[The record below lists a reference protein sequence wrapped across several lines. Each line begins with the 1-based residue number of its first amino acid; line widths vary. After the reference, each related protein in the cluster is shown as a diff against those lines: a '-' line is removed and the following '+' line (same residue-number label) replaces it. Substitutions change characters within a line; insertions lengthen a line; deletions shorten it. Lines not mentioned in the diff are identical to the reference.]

1 MGISFHWQTGP
12 GVIAREPLRAHSP
25 PLTAPAPRFSPSQIS
40 SLFPVLSSPRSA
52 SDDRN
57 SVERPLPFSSYS
69 PICTR
74 SIHSLELD
82 RAFQRRNGGLGE
94 RAGVGA
100 SGGEGG
106 AVPCR
111 LQRRLGV
118 EVGQS
123 SGLIRGPDEGCEL
136 ERYPMKDLLRLGR
149 TGEDIQA
156 CLVIDSIRVAAQ
168 FALQQQNEREML
180 VMCHWFWNE
189 IPAPLSDKIIN
200 DLL

>member
-1 MGISFHWQTGP
+1 
-12 GVIAREPLRAHSP
+12 LRAHSP

-57 SVERPLPFSSYS
+57 SVERPLPFSSYP

-136 ERYPMKDLLRLGR
+136 ELYPMKDLLRLGMKD
-149 TGEDIQA
+149 TGSA
-156 CLVIDSIRVAAQ
+156 AVFLVFFSIVAA
-168 FALQQQNEREML
+168 ASARSKS
-180 VMCHWFWNE
+180 
-189 IPAPLSDKIIN
+189 IDKVVIACPRSWS
-200 DLL
+200 